1 MRINPSDLYT
11 TMKLHTRFLGGL
23 ALALALT
30 APFAHAA
37 DPTVIYVVRHGEKT
51 GNEGDPDLTAQGR
64 ERAGNIAMILKKT
77 GIRHVFTSKT
87 ARTRQTAAPTAALLG
102 LPVKEYDARQP
113 EKMVEELKAAGGNA
127 LVVGHSNT
135 VGKLVT
141 LLGGAPGSAVGD
153 DEYDRL
159 YQLVLGS
166 DGSVAT
172 IMLSSPPGN

>member
-1 MRINPSDLYT
+1 MTTYT
-11 TMKLHTRFLGGL
+11 TRLAAGL
-23 ALALALT
+23 ALTLAML
-30 APFAHAA
+30 APIAQAA
-37 DPTVIYVVRHGEKT
+37 EPAVIYVVRHGEKT
-51 GNEGDPDLTAQGR
+51 GNDGDPDLTAQGR
-64 ERAGNIAMILKKT
+64 LRASNIATILKKT
-77 GIRHVFTSKT
+77 GIRQVFTSKT

-141 LLGGAPGSAVGD
+141 LLGGEPGSAVGD

-159 YQLVLGS
+159 YQLLVGR
-166 DGSVAT
+166 DGSVTT
-172 IMLSSPPGN
+172 ILLSSPPGN